1 MILASLRYEVRI
13 TLNYDK
19 IIYVVEVAKVEHLQL
34 QVDLN
39 RLGFL
44 ILSTTDILG

>member
-1 MILASLRYEVRI
+1 MILASLRYEVWI
-13 TLNYDK
+13 ILNYDK
-19 IIYVVEVAKVEHLQL
+19 IIYVIEFAKVELLQF